1 MRHRF
6 PLLTAAMYLA
16 AVSVWA
22 EPRQI
27 DPVELTDLPAADVV
41 VLGEVHDNPT
51 HHVYQAVAIQALGA
65 KALVFEMLTEAQ
77 ALRIKPEHFGS
88 ADKLEQVLGWA
99 DTGWPDFA
107 MYYPIFTAVE
117 APAVFGGAVPLD
129 AARKAIVDGAAAVLG
144 DASVLFGLEDALDD
158 DEQSAREAGQ
168 LAAHCDALPIKMLP
182 GMVEAQRLRD
192 AALARAV
199 IAAMAETGGPVAV
212 ITGNGHARRDW
223 GIPRA
228 LERAAPQFEVVTVGQ
243 FEAPPEGEV
252 PFDFWLV
259 TEAQEREDP
268 CLAFE
273 DR

>member
-1 MRHRF
+1 MRSCF
-6 PLLTAAMYLA
+6 PLMTAATYLV
-16 AVSVWA
+16 AVSAWA

-27 DPVELTDLPAADVV
+27 DPVELTDLPGADVLI
-41 VLGEVHDNPT
+41 LGEVHDNPA
-51 HHVYQAVAIQALGA
+51 HHVNQAAAIQALGA
-65 KALVFEMLTEAQ
+65 KALVFEMLTDAQ
-77 ALRIKPEHFGS
+77 ALRIKPEHFES
-88 ADKLEQVLGWA
+88 ADKLAEVLGWA

-117 APAVFGGAVPLD
+117 APAVFGGAVTLD
-129 AARKAIVDGAAAVLG
+129 AARQAVVDGAAAVFG
-144 DASVLFGLEDALDD
+144 DASALFGLEETLDD
-158 DEQSAREAGQ
+158 DEQSEREAGQ
-168 LAAHCDALPIKMLP
+168 MEAHCDALPIKILP

-228 LERAAPQFEVVTVGQ
+228 LEIASPDLSVLAIGQ